1 MRKGYLLTE
10 MITIIAVLAL
20 VLLITERFFRTL
32 AYELPRD
39 SRLVQEGCAINN
51 AVSHIRADVASAKVL
66 LESVGGSAE
75 PASLVMKLPDGMVS
89 YDFDDGR
96 ILRRG
101 TGNKDTTSRDTVVWS
116 VPHGRIE
123 WRVWSRDQTGY
134 AVELKTCIEYKD
146 RGNTKRKMAN
156 SYLFFADTARGAAE

>member
-39 SRLVQEGCAINN
+39 SRLVQEGCVINN

-75 PASLVMKLPDGMVS
+75 PASLVMKLPDCMVS
-89 YDFDDGR
+89 YEFYDGQ

-101 TGNKDTTSRDTVVWS
+101 TGNKDTASQDTVWS

-134 AVELKTCIEYKD
+134 AVELKTCIEYTD

-156 SYLFFADTARGAAE
+156 SYLFFADTAWGAAE